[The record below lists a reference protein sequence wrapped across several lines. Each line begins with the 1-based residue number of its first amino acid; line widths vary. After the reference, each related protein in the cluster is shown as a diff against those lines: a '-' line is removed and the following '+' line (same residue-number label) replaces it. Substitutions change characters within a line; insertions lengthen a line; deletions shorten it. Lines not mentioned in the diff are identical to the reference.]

1 MKDFDFSNVGK
12 RLPYSVPE
20 EFFSQAKAQAKANVT
35 CTKRAIGYGPIIYKV
50 AIAAS
55 MLLAICGATMWFEQ
69 YKSPK
74 KQYERLLSEVPSETL
89 WEYVC
94 VYDTD
99 IENIDLD

>member
-50 AIAAS
+50 ALAAAT
-55 MLLAICGATMWFEQ
+55 LLAICGAAVWLEVYT
-69 YKSPK
+69 SPEN
-74 KQYERLLSEVPSETL
+74 QYERLLSEVSSDML
-89 WEYVC
+89 WEYVSE
-94 VYDTD
+94 YDTD
-99 IENIDLD
+99 IENIDIE